1 MLKTQKIGAKMMVM
15 LAAIALNT
23 LASGLVIFY
32 MESAV
37 DKNSRWN
44 DHSYQ
49 VLQNAD
55 ALLMSMVNQET
66 GMRGFLITG
75 NDANLDPY
83 KNGKTSFD
91 TQFATLKDLTK
102 DNPAQQQRLDN
113 MNEIATSWHNDVTE
127 PAITLGRN
135 PATQAQGQDYEK
147 TGKGK
152 SYMDGFRAKMAEFR
166 EAESSLLTVR
176 SKALASSLSG
186 IVLTIILSSL
196 VSLGVIVAI
205 LFAVSKMIVSPI
217 TSLTGAMEKVARGED
232 NVKVPGAERGDEIG
246 AMSRAFED
254 NARRVAAMAEA
265 QKALEASAAEQRK
278 IATLKL
284 ADDFEK
290 SVGGI
295 VTLVSSAA
303 TEMQAAASQ
312 LSATAQEASAQS
324 VAVSSAAEEA
334 GANVTSVASS
344 AEELGASV
352 AEIGRQVETSSA
364 ISSDAVREANE
375 AVRIVAELNE
385 VASSIGGVV
394 DLIAGLAG
402 QTNLLALNATI
413 ESARA
418 GEAGKGF
425 AVVAS
430 EVKALAGQTAK
441 ATTEISSKISQI
453 QEATSRAAG
462 AIQSITGTI
471 ENINQVSTT
480 IASAVEQ
487 QSAATQEIVQAVN
500 QASIGTQE
508 VTSNITGVALAAEQT
523 GEAASQVLSSSAEL
537 ATQAERLNLEM
548 DKFLT
553 TVRAA

>member
-1 MLKTQKIGAKMMVM
+1 MLKTQKIGAKMTVM
-15 LAAIALNT
+15 LAAIALIT
-23 LASGLVIFY
+23 LVSSAVIFL
-32 MESAV
+32 MESTVA
-37 DKNSRWN
+37 KNSRWN

-55 ALLMSMVNQET
+55 GLLMSMVNQET

-83 KNGKTSFD
+83 KGGKDSFD
-91 TQFATLKDLTK
+91 AQFAKLKDLTK
-102 DNPAQQQRLDN
+102 DNAAQQQRLDD
-113 MNEIATSWHNDVTE
+113 MKVIAESWRREVTE
-127 PAITLGRN
+127 PAITLGGN

-147 TGKGK
+147 AGKGK
-152 SYMDGFRAKMAEFR
+152 SYMDSFRAKMTEFR
-166 EAESSLLTVR
+166 EAESSLLAVR
-176 SKALASSLSG
+176 SKDLASSLTG
-186 IVLTIILSSL
+186 IVFTIILSS
-196 VSLGVIVAI
+196 VASLGVIVAI

-217 TSLTGAMEKVARGED
+217 TSLTSAMEKVARGD
-232 NVKVPGAERGDEIG
+232 DSVKVPGAERGDEIG
-246 AMSRAFED
+246 AMSRAFEE
-254 NARRVAAMAEA
+254 NAKRVAAMAEA
-265 QKALEASAAEQRK
+265 QKAQEASGVQQRK

-295 VTLVSSAA
+295 VSLVSSAA
-303 TEMQAAASQ
+303 TEMQAAAAQ

-324 VAVSSAAEEA
+324 VAVSAAAEEA

-344 AEELGASV
+344 AEQLGASV

-364 ISSDAVREANE
+364 ISSEAVREADE

-441 ATTEISSKISQI
+441 ATTEISSKIAQI

-462 AIQSITGTI
+462 AIQNITGTI
-471 ENINQVSTT
+471 QNINHVSTT

-487 QSAATQEIVQAVN
+487 QSAATQEIVHAVN

-508 VTSNITGVALAAEQT
+508 VTSNITGVAQAAEQT

-537 ATQAERLNLEM
+537 ATQAERLNFEM